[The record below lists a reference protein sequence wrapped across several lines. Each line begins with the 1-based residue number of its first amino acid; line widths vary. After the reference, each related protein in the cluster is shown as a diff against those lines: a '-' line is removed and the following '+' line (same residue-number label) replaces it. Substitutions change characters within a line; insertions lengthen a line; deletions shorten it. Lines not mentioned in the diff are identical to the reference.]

1 MRPPISRPQTIAQS
15 SITIA
20 RISTRSRS
28 EFWRTPSRGDRQPAH
43 LEWGKSSKPMS
54 RIVLLATA
62 ASLLATSAPAAA
74 PQFDTPA
81 KYAYLVDVS
90 SGATL
95 YEKNADARMPPASM
109 AKMMTTNVAFELI
122 DKGELPLN
130 KICTVRPETWAKWH
144 GPAAGST
151 MFLSPNEQVSV
162 ENLLHGIVTLSGN
175 DASVV
180 LAECIAG
187 TEQAFAGQMNS
198 LGKRIGLTNSH
209 FGTAN
214 GWPDNG
220 VTYVSARD
228 LATLARSE
236 IENHYS
242 LYKKFYSQPS
252 FTWGKTLGS
261 NQDITQQNRN
271 PILGKVPGADG
282 LKTGHTDE
290 AGYGFT
296 GSADQ
301 NGRRLIEVVAGL
313 PSWNARVQESTRLIE
328 WGFNAWT
335 AKPLFQAGAKV
346 GTARVQLGSS
356 TEVPLVAPRNLAV
369 TVPAGLATGATNMKI
384 RYQGPIAAPIAKGQH
399 VADLVITTSDTPP
412 QIVPLVAGEDVGR
425 AGFFG
430 RI

>member
-1 MRPPISRPQTIAQS
+1 MRR
-15 SITIA
+15 
-20 RISTRSRS
+20 
-28 EFWRTPSRGDRQPAH
+28 F
-43 LEWGKSSKPMS
+43 
-54 RIVLLATA
+54 VLSATA
-62 ASLLATSAPAAA
+62 ASVLVATGSPAAA
-74 PQFDTPA
+74 PQFETPA
-81 KYAYLVDVS
+81 KVAYLIDLS
-90 SGATL
+90 SGAVL
-95 YEKNADARMPPASM
+95 YAKNADVRMPPASM
-109 AKMMTTNVAFELI
+109 AKMMTTDVAFELI
-122 DKGELPLN
+122 DKGQLPLN
-130 KICTVRPETWAKWH
+130 KMCTVRPETWQKWH
-144 GPAAGST
+144 GPQAGST

-162 ENLLHGIVTLSGN
+162 ENLLKGIVTLSGN

-187 TEQAFAGQMNS
+187 TEQAFTDQMNA
-198 LGKRIGLTNSH
+198 LGKRIGLNNSH

-228 LATLARSE
+228 LATLAKWE
-236 IENHYS
+236 IEHHYKLYKQFYS
-242 LYKKFYSQPS
+242 LPS

-301 NGRRLIEVVAGL
+301 NGRRLIEVLAGMS
-313 PSWNARVQESTRLIE
+313 SWNERVQESTRLMQ
-328 WGFNAWT
+328 WGFGAWQ
-335 AKPLFQAGAKV
+335 AKPLFQQGAKV

-356 TEVPLVAPRNLAV
+356 SEVPLVAPRNLAV
-369 TVPAGLATGATNMKI
+369 TIPAGLSTGATSMKI
-384 RYQGPIAAPIAKGQH
+384 RYQGPLTAPIAKGQE
-399 VADLVITTSDTPP
+399 VAELVITTGDTPP
-412 QIVPLVAGEDVGR
+412 QVVPLVAGEDVGR

-430 RI
+430 RIWLGFKSLFGMA

>member
-1 MRPPISRPQTIAQS
+1 VISRTILFATAAS
-15 SITIA
+15 
-20 RISTRSRS
+20 
-28 EFWRTPSRGDRQPAH
+28 
-43 LEWGKSSKPMS
+43 
-54 RIVLLATA
+54 VLLATP
-62 ASLLATSAPAAA
+62 APSAA
-74 PQFDTPA
+74 PQFDTSA
-81 KYAYLVDVS
+81 KVAYLIDLS
-90 SGATL
+90 SGAVL

-109 AKMMTTNVAFELI
+109 AKMMTTDVAFELI
-122 DKGELPLN
+122 DKGQLSLN
-130 KICTVRPETWAKWH
+130 KMCTVRPETWQKWH

-162 ENLLHGIVTLSGN
+162 ENLLKGIVTLSGN

-187 TEQAFAGQMNS
+187 TEQAFTEQMNA

-228 LATLARSE
+228 LATLARYE
-236 IENHYS
+236 IENHYK
-242 LYKKFYSQPS
+242 LYKEFYSLPS

-313 PSWNARVQESTRLIE
+313 PSWDARVQESTRLIT
-328 WGFNAWT
+328 WGFGAWT
-335 AKPLFQAGAKV
+335 AKPLFAAGTKV
-346 GTARVQLGSS
+346 GTAQVQMGSS
-356 TEVPLVAPRNLAV
+356 SSVDLVAPRNLAV
-369 TVPAGLATGATNMKI
+369 TVPAGLASGATSIKI
-384 RYQGPIAAPIAKGQH
+384 RYDGPVMAPIAKGQH
-399 VADLVITTSDTPP
+399 IADLVVTTSDTPP
-412 QIVPLVAGEDVGR
+412 QIVPLVAGEEVGR

-430 RI
+430 RIWLGLKSLFGMA